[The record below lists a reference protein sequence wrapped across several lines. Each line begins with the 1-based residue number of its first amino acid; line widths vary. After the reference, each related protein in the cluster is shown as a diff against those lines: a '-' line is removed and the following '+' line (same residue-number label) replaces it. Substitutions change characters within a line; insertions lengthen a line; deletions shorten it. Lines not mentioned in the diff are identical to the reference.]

1 MDKVSLSTLTVTST
15 KELIRMVSVVV
26 LVYANLD

>member
-1 MDKVSLSTLTVTST
+1 MDKVSLFTITVTST